1 LQETQ
6 HIDGNEFDAGKPGEA
21 RNETCLNLNIA
32 MLKEAG
38 WDEERDGADLSKIT
52 GCLIKWL
59 RGEVSAT
66 S

>member
-1 LQETQ
+1 M
-6 HIDGNEFDAGKPGEA
+6 
-21 RNETCLNLNIA
+21 TCLNLNVA

-38 WDEERDGADLSKIT
+38 WDEQRDGADLSKIT

-59 RGEVSAT
+59 RGEVSAA